1 VCGTTR
7 GGRGSLAV
15 RAVSVDRQVWHPDRR
30 SDGPINHPF
39 RVKLCPAPLRESG
52 RNIKDGGVVQLM
64 STYQIRLTGG
74 IPRDLLEKLPPD
86 TEVVPAGLILRISHL
101 DDAGLQ
107 GLVDAFR
114 IANIDLLEV
123 RQENCTTDP

>member
-1 VCGTTR
+1 
-7 GGRGSLAV
+7 
-15 RAVSVDRQVWHPDRR
+15 
-30 SDGPINHPF
+30 
-39 RVKLCPAPLRESG
+39 
-52 RNIKDGGVVQLM
+52 M
-64 STYQIRLTGG
+64 STYQIRLTGR
-74 IPRDLLEKLPPD
+74 IPRGLLEKLPPD